1 MSIIELKNIEFGYG
15 KTKVLKSIDLNVEK
29 GEFISIIGPNGA
41 GKSTLLKTINNIFD
55 EYDGNI
61 SIYGKNLKD
70 YKRKELARIVSFVPQ
85 ETYLDFEFSVEELIF
100 MGRYPFQNRFKT
112 DTINDY
118 EICYKAMTLTN
129 TLEIKDRLITQIS
142 GGERQRT
149 LIAKALAQDPK
160 IILLD
165 EPTSHLDINH
175 QIEVLEILK
184 ELNKTKD
191 LTIITVLHDLNLAS
205 RYSDKLV
212 LIKDGKILK
221 TGSAQEVLT
230 VSNIENAYNMNV
242 VVELNKYTNSPVVI
256 PIEAKKRK
264 KNQLFP
270 SIHLISGGGSG
281 ENIISRLFTEGIDF
295 SVGVLNIGDSDWQL
309 ANSLKVKIIEEKPF
323 SAIREETIQKNM
335 ELIRTKDIIVISQ
348 VPIGYG
354 NLENIQMALNAIN
367 EGKKVIYIKNNAFEN
382 IDYTNGAATKIY
394 NELISK
400 GMIVLNSIQELID
413 YLENYKNI

>member
-354 NLENIQMALNAIN
+354 NLANIQMALNAIN

>member
-29 GEFISIIGPNGA
+29 GEFLSIIGPNGA

-212 LIKDGKILK
+212 LLKDGKILK

-354 NLENIQMALNAIN
+354 NLANIQMALNAIN